1 MTITSENILLVSSIL
16 LLTGVLIGKSSYRT
30 GLPLLLVFMLV
41 GMMFGV
47 DGLGLHFNNMH
58 TAQFAGM
65 VALCVILFSGGLNTS
80 VKAIRPVILPGLT
93 LATVGV
99 MLTALLT
106 GVFIFILSGA
116 AWTNIHFALLP
127 SLLLAATMSS
137 TDSASVFGILGGH
150 NVKLRHNLRP
160 MLELESGSNDPM
172 AYMLTI
178 ILIQCTSL
186 TDSVSL
192 SDVLIQLVLQF
203 GVGAALGMAMGR
215 LGVKLALFYR
225 KIGTGEDGGQATA
238 MISILMLATV
248 FLTFSITT
256 LLEGNGY
263 LAVYLCGIVI
273 GNSKIPFKTGVT
285 KFMDC
290 ITWLAQIVV
299 FIMLGLLVN
308 PHEMVTVAPV
318 SILIGA
324 FMILVGRPVSVF
336 LCLAPFSKISLKS
349 KAFISWVGLRGAVPI
364 IFATYPVVAD
374 VPGASQIFNIVFFV
388 TIISLIVQGT
398 TVLYSARKFGLVDHT
413 ADNDE
418 PFGVELVDEHPVA
431 LQRKV
436 LTAQD
441 LEGVSTLRDMQ
452 LPAGEL
458 VMMIRRNGK
467 YIVPNGKVKL
477 QPGDALLLVKET
489 NENQ

>member
-1 MTITSENILLVSSIL
+1 
-16 LLTGVLIGKSSYRT
+16 
-30 GLPLLLVFMLV
+30 MLV

-186 TDSVSL
+186 TDSVSV

-203 GVGAALGMAMGR
+203 GVGAALGIAMGR

-225 KIGTGEDGGQATA
+225 KIGTGEDGG
-238 MISILMLATV
+238 
-248 FLTFSITT
+248 
-256 LLEGNGY
+256 
-263 LAVYLCGIVI
+263 
-273 GNSKIPFKTGVT
+273 
-285 KFMDC
+285 
-290 ITWLAQIVV
+290 
-299 FIMLGLLVN
+299 
-308 PHEMVTVAPV
+308 
-318 SILIGA
+318 
-324 FMILVGRPVSVF
+324 RP
-336 LCLAPFSKISLKS
+336 
-349 KAFISWVGLRGAVPI
+349 
-364 IFATYPVVAD
+364 
-374 VPGASQIFNIVFFV
+374 
-388 TIISLIVQGT
+388 
-398 TVLYSARKFGLVDHT
+398 
-413 ADNDE
+413 
-418 PFGVELVDEHPVA
+418 
-431 LQRKV
+431 
-436 LTAQD
+436 
-441 LEGVSTLRDMQ
+441 
-452 LPAGEL
+452 
-458 VMMIRRNGK
+458 RR
-467 YIVPNGKVKL
+467 
-477 QPGDALLLVKET
+477 
-489 NENQ
+489 